1 MTIIDGKNFFLKSL
15 KKIYSVEEVSY
26 YYKIIVSEVFERNVS
41 QLALNPN
48 SILKKSECIFLN
60 KAVKDLLVQRPIQYI
75 IRKAFFRSLTLNVNE
90 KVLIPRQETEELV
103 NWVIEDFRGNSN
115 KNKMIDIGTG
125 SGCIAISLAKELK
138 NNMIYGLDNDDAI
151 LDLAKQ
157 NSKNNN
163 VYVNFFRK
171 DINFLNSLNLKI
183 DVVVSNPPYVLKEE
197 KKNMRLNVL
206 DYEPHTAIFVE
217 DEDPLKFYR
226 LILDYAK
233 LNLKKYG
240 LIYFEI
246 NPLLFNELKKLIY
259 QYNFKIK
266 QRIDIFGKIRMLRLQ
281 RSL

>member
-1 MTIIDGKNFFLKSL
+1 MTITEGKNFFLKSL

-75 IRKAFFRSLTLNVNE
+75 IRKAFFRSLTLDVNE
-90 KVLIPRQETEELV
+90 NVLIPRQETEELV
-103 NWVIEDFRGNSN
+103 NWVIEDFRDNSN

-138 NNMIYGLDNDDAI
+138 RNIVYALDNDDAI
-151 LDLAKQ
+151 LELAKR
-157 NSKNNN
+157 NAKKNN
-163 VYVNFFRK
+163 VEVNFFKK

-183 DVVVSNPPYVLKEE
+183 DIVVSNPPYVLKEE

-206 DYEPHTAIFVE
+206 DYEPHKAIFVD

-281 RSL
+281 RPL

>member
-1 MTIIDGKNFFLKSL
+1 MTITEGKNFFLKSL

-75 IRKAFFRSLTLNVNE
+75 IRKAFFRSLTLDVNE
-90 KVLIPRQETEELV
+90 NVLIPRQETEELV
-103 NWVIEDFRGNSN
+103 NWVIEDFRGKSN

-138 NNMIYGLDNDDAI
+138 NNMIYGLDNDDSI
-151 LDLAKQ
+151 LNLAKQ

-163 VYVNFFRK
+163 VYVNFLRK

-206 DYEPHTAIFVE
+206 DYEPHKAIFVD

-266 QRIDIFGKIRMLRLQ
+266 QRIDIFGKIRMLRLH

>member
-1 MTIIDGKNFFLKSL
+1 MDGKNFFLKNL
-15 KKIYSVEEVSY
+15 ENTYNNKEIIY
-26 YYKIIVSEVFERNVS
+26 YYKLILSEVFKRNEL
-41 QLALNPN
+41 QLALNPKSSLKN
-48 SILKKSECIFLN
+48 SEFTFLKQ
-60 KAVKDLLVQRPIQYI
+60 AVKNLLAQKPIQFI
-75 IRKAFFRSLTLNVNE
+75 IGKAFFRSLTLYVNE
-90 KVLIPRQETEELV
+90 NVLIPRPETEELV
-103 NWVIEDFRGNSN
+103 DWVIEDFRDIQLK
-115 KNKMIDIGTG
+115 KNIIDIGTG

-233 LNLKKYG
+233 LNLKKSG

>member
-1 MTIIDGKNFFLKSL
+1 MTITEGKNFFLKSL
-15 KKIYSVEEVSY
+15 KKIYSVEEISY

-90 KVLIPRQETEELV
+90 NVLIPRQETEELV
-103 NWVIEDFRGNSN
+103 NWVIEDFRGKSN

-138 NNMIYGLDNDDAI
+138 NNMIYGLDNDDSI

-206 DYEPHTAIFVE
+206 DYEPHKAIFVD

-266 QRIDIFGKIRMLRLQ
+266 QRIDIFGKIRMLRLH

>member
-1 MTIIDGKNFFLKSL
+1 MTITEGKNFFLKNL

-90 KVLIPRQETEELV
+90 NVLIPRQETEELV
-103 NWVIEDFRGNSN
+103 NWVIEDFRGKSN

-138 NNMIYGLDNDDAI
+138 NNMIYGLDNDDSI

-206 DYEPHTAIFVE
+206 DYEPHKAIFVD

-281 RSL
+281 RPL

>member
-1 MTIIDGKNFFLKSL
+1 MTITEGKNFFLKSL
-15 KKIYSVEEVSY
+15 KKIYGVEEISY

-90 KVLIPRQETEELV
+90 NVLIPRQETEELV
-103 NWVIEDFRGNSN
+103 NWVIEDFRGKSN

-138 NNMIYGLDNDDAI
+138 NNMIYGLDNDDSI

-206 DYEPHTAIFVE
+206 DYEPHKAIFVD

-233 LNLKKYG
+233 LNLKKSG

-281 RSL
+281 RPL

>member
-1 MTIIDGKNFFLKSL
+1 MTITDGKNFFLKSL
-15 KKIYSVEEVSY
+15 KKTYNVEEVLY
-26 YYKIIVSEVFERNVS
+26 YYKIILSEVFERNVS

-75 IRKAFFRSLTLNVNE
+75 IGKAFFRSLTLNVN
-90 KVLIPRQETEELV
+90 KNVLIPRQETEELV
-103 NWVIEDFRGNSN
+103 DWVIEDFCGISVK
-115 KNKMIDIGTG
+115 KNILDIGTG

-138 NNMIYGLDNDDAI
+138 NNMIYGLDYDNAI

-163 VYVNFFRK
+163 VNVNFFKK
-171 DINFLNSLNLKI
+171 DINFLNSLDLKI
-183 DVVVSNPPYVLKEE
+183 DVVVSNPPYVLNEE

-206 DYEPHTAIFVE
+206 DYEPHTAIFVNN
-217 DEDPLKFYR
+217 EDPLKFYR

-233 LNLKKYG
+233 SNLKKSG

-246 NPLLFNELKKLIY
+246 NPLLFNELKNLIK

-266 QRIDIFGKIRMLRLQ
+266 QRIDIFGKIRMLRLK
-281 RSL
+281 R

>member
-1 MTIIDGKNFFLKSL
+1 MTITEGKNFFLKNL
-15 KKIYSVEEVSY
+15 KKIYSIEEVSY
-26 YYKIIVSEVFERNVS
+26 YYKIIVSEVFERNIS

-75 IRKAFFRSLTLNVNE
+75 IGKAFFRSLTLNVNE
-90 KVLIPRQETEELV
+90 NVLIPRQETEELV
-103 NWVIEDFRGNSN
+103 DWVIEDFRGNSN

-138 NNMIYGLDNDDAI
+138 NNMIYGLDNDDSI

-206 DYEPHTAIFVE
+206 DYEPHKAIFVD

>member
-1 MTIIDGKNFFLKSL
+1 MTITDGKKFFLKSL
-15 KKIYSVEEVSY
+15 KKTYNVEEVLY
-26 YYKIIVSEVFERNVS
+26 YYKIILSEVFERNVS

-75 IRKAFFRSLTLNVNE
+75 IGKAFFRSLTLNVN
-90 KVLIPRQETEELV
+90 KNVLIPRQETEELV
-103 NWVIEDFRGNSN
+103 DWVIEDFCGISVK
-115 KNKMIDIGTG
+115 KNILDIGTG

-138 NNMIYGLDNDDAI
+138 NNMIYGLDYDNAI

-163 VYVNFFRK
+163 VNVNFFKK
-171 DINFLNSLNLKI
+171 DINFLNSLDLKI
-183 DVVVSNPPYVLKEE
+183 DVVVSNPPYVLNEE

-206 DYEPHTAIFVE
+206 DYEPHTAIFVNN
-217 DEDPLKFYR
+217 EDPLKFYR

-233 LNLKKYG
+233 SNLKKSG

-246 NPLLFNELKKLIY
+246 NPLLFNELKNLIK

-266 QRIDIFGKIRMLRLQ
+266 QRIDIFGKIRMLRLK
-281 RSL
+281 R

>member
-1 MTIIDGKNFFLKSL
+1 MTITDGKNFFLKSL
-15 KKIYSVEEVSY
+15 KKRYNVEEVLY
-26 YYKIIVSEVFERNVS
+26 YYKIILSEVFEINVS

-75 IRKAFFRSLTLNVNE
+75 IGKAFFRSLTLNVNE
-90 KVLIPRQETEELV
+90 NVLIPRQETEELV
-103 NWVIEDFRGNSN
+103 DWMIEDFRDNSIK
-115 KNKMIDIGTG
+115 KNIIDIGTG

-138 NNMIYGLDNDDAI
+138 NNMIYGLDYDDAI

-157 NSKNNN
+157 NSKINN
-163 VYVNFFRK
+163 VNVNFFRK

-197 KKNMRLNVL
+197 KKTMRLNVL
-206 DYEPHTAIFVE
+206 DYEPHTAIFVNN
-217 DEDPLKFYR
+217 EDPLKFYR

-233 LNLKKYG
+233 SNLKKSG

-246 NPLLFNELKKLIY
+246 NPLLFNELKKLIH

-266 QRIDIFGKIRMLRLQ
+266 RRIDIFGKIRMLRLK
-281 RSL
+281 R

>member
-1 MTIIDGKNFFLKSL
+1 MTITEGKNFFLKNL
-15 KKIYSVEEVSY
+15 KKIYSIEEVSY

-90 KVLIPRQETEELV
+90 NVLIPRQETEELV
-103 NWVIEDFRGNSN
+103 NWVIEDFRGKSN

-138 NNMIYGLDNDDAI
+138 NNMIYGLDNDDSI

-197 KKNMRLNVL
+197 KKKMRLNVL
-206 DYEPHTAIFVE
+206 DYEPHKAIFVD

>member
-1 MTIIDGKNFFLKSL
+1 MTITDGKIFFLKSL
-15 KKIYSVEEVSY
+15 KKIYSVEEVLY
-26 YYKIIVSEVFERNVS
+26 YYKIIIREVFERNES

-60 KAVKDLLVQRPIQYI
+60 KAFKDLLVQRPIQYI
-75 IRKAFFRSLTLNVNE
+75 IGKAFFRSLALNVNE
-90 KVLIPRQETEELV
+90 NVLIPRQETEELV
-103 NWVIEDFRGNSN
+103 DWVIEDFRDNSIK
-115 KNKMIDIGTG
+115 KNIIDIGTG

-151 LDLAKQ
+151 LDLAKK

-163 VYVNFFRK
+163 VCVNFFRK

-183 DVVVSNPPYVLKEE
+183 DIVVSNPPYVLKEE
-197 KKNMRLNVL
+197 KKNMRINVL
-206 DYEPHTAIFVE
+206 DYEPHKAIFVDE
-217 DEDPLKFYR
+217 EDPLKFYR

-233 LNLKKYG
+233 LNLKKSG

-281 RSL
+281 R

>member
-1 MTIIDGKNFFLKSL
+1 MTITEGKNFFLKSL
-15 KKIYSVEEVSY
+15 KKIYSVEEISY

-75 IRKAFFRSLTLNVNE
+75 IRKAFFRSLTLDVNE
-90 KVLIPRQETEELV
+90 NVLIPRQETEELV
-103 NWVIEDFRGNSN
+103 NWVIEDFRDNSN

-138 NNMIYGLDNDDAI
+138 NNMIYGLDNDDSI
-151 LDLAKQ
+151 LNLAKQ

-206 DYEPHTAIFVE
+206 DYEPHKAIFVD

-281 RSL
+281 RPL

>member
-1 MTIIDGKNFFLKSL
+1 MTITEGKNFFLKSL

-75 IRKAFFRSLTLNVNE
+75 IRKAFFRSLTLDVNE
-90 KVLIPRQETEELV
+90 NVLIPRQETEELV
-103 NWVIEDFRGNSN
+103 NWVIEDFRDNSN

-138 NNMIYGLDNDDAI
+138 NNMIYGLDNDDSI
-151 LDLAKQ
+151 LNLAKQ

-266 QRIDIFGKIRMLRLQ
+266 QRIDIFGKIRMLRLH

>member
-1 MTIIDGKNFFLKSL
+1 MTITEGKNFFLKSL

-75 IRKAFFRSLTLNVNE
+75 IRKAFFRSLTLKVNE
-90 KVLIPRQETEELV
+90 NVLIPRQETEELV

-138 NNMIYGLDNDDAI
+138 NNMIYGLDNNDAI

-206 DYEPHTAIFVE
+206 NYEPHKAIFVD